1 MLTVLVAQLPS
12 SLPAPLFPVLFAG
25 ACLGNFIL
33 FIAIHNWFYG
43 TALPR
48 LVSGAIRHSLSLV
61 SLALPALFWY
71 FYGFD
76 LGIVLDGKAGSVGTA
91 ILTAYLVLCWVIA
104 AGVFPVVTLYRCL
117 RRRPALVLS
126 NHTNTVDVA
135 ERLKYRPYGNGK
147 HPLQARLPFNEIF
160 QVDFSE
166 RTFSLPQLP
175 PAWDGLTILHLSDF
189 HFCGTPD
196 RSFFRQVID
205 LCNDWQ
211 PDLVAFTGDLVDS
224 KRHHRWIVPVLGRL
238 RWRIAAFAILGN
250 HDHWYD
256 VPLVRRRL
264 RRLGMRVLANTWEQI
279 DVKGVP
285 LTVIGHEGPWLQPAP
300 DLTACPSE
308 GFRLCLSHTPDN
320 IAWAR
325 RNAIDLMLSGH
336 NHGGQVRFP
345 VIGSVFVPSLY
356 GRRYDC
362 GIFHEPPTL
371 LHVSRGLGGEHPMR
385 YNCRPEVTKIVLRA
399 SPLGASL

>member
-1 MLTVLVAQLPS
+1 MLTVFVAPFS
-12 SLPAPLFPVLFAG
+12 FSLFAPLYPVLFAV
-25 ACLGNFIL
+25 AAVGNLIL
-33 FIAIHNWFYG
+33 FIAIHNFFYG
-43 TALPR
+43 SALPR
-48 LVSGAIRHSLSLV
+48 PLSAAIRYPLGLLA
-61 SLALPALFWY
+61 LALPALFCYY
-71 FYGFD
+71 FGFD
-76 LGIVLDGKAGSVGTA
+76 LGAALDGRLGPSWTVCLA
-91 ILTAYLVLCWVIA
+91 AYLALCWVVV
-104 AGVFPVVTLYRCL
+104 AGVFPAITLQRCL
-117 RRRPALVLS
+117 RRRPAQLVS
-126 NHTNTVDVA
+126 NHTGTVDVA
-135 ERLKYRPYGNGK
+135 ERLKYRPYGNGPR
-147 HPLQARLPFNEIF
+147 PLQARLPFNEVF

-166 RTFSLPQLP
+166 RTFCLPQLP
-175 PAWDGLTILHLSDF
+175 AAWDGLSILHLSDF

-196 RSFFRQVID
+196 RNFFRHVME

-256 VPLVRRRL
+256 VPMVRRRL
-264 RRLGMRVLANTWEQI
+264 RRLGMRVLANTWERL
-279 DVKGVP
+279 DVNGVP
-285 LTVIGHEGPWLQPAP
+285 LTVIGHEGPWLRPAP
-300 DLTACPSE
+300 DLKECSPE

-320 IAWAR
+320 IGWAR
-325 RNAIDLMLSGH
+325 RNAVDLMLSGH
-336 NHGGQVRFP
+336 NHGGQIRFP

-385 YNCRPEVTKIVLRA
+385 YNCRPEVTKIVLRV
-399 SPLGASL
+399 G